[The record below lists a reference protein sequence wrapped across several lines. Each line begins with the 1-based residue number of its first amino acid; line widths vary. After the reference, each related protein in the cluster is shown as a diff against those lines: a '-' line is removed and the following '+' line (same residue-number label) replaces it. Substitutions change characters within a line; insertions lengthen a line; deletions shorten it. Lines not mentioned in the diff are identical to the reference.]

1 VSLEEPVQRFQRL
14 SAKLIRRCGYHFP
27 VGHWTYAHWCP
38 ACEELHD
45 FAVEQ
50 PFTNGAQWTLCADGL
65 ELPTFSPSMNIRIGP
80 LPADSHK
87 PGGFEVCHYFLS
99 KGQLRYLTDC
109 THRLCAQTVD
119 LPDIPARALQ
129 YMTEVKS

>member
-1 VSLEEPVQRFQRL
+1 MEEPVQRFQRL
-14 SAKLIRRCGYHFP
+14 SNKLVRRCGYHFP

-50 PFTNGAQWTLCADGL
+50 PFSNGARWFWCENENA
-65 ELPTFSPSMNIRIGP
+65 EAPTFSPSMNITVGP
-80 LPADSHK
+80 MPADSER
-87 PGGFEVCHYFLS
+87 PGAIDVCHYFLS
-99 KGQLRYLTDC
+99 KGELCYLGDC
-109 THRLCAQTVD
+109 THRLAGQTVP
-119 LPDIPARALQ
+119 LPDIPAQALQ